1 MIAAK
6 DTDALDKKVFEEGLV
21 KRLFVCNKGGRGI
34 SATTPV
40 MTIQEFREIF
50 KEVVPK

>member
-6 DTDALDKKVFEEGLV
+6 DTDALDKKVFEEV

-40 MTIQEFREIF
+40 MTIEEFREIF
-50 KEVVPK
+50 EEVMPK